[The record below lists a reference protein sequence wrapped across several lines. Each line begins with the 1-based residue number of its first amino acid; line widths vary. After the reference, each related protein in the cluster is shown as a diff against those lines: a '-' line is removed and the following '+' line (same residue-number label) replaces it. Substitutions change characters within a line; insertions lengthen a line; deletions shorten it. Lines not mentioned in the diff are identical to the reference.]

1 MTGITTGGNMPDQPD
16 WVAPDPGT
24 KPADPPPPTTPAA
37 AGSAPLPAAPLPAAP
52 PPRQGDWSEGRPK
65 PGIVPLRP
73 LSVSEILDGAISY
86 IRSNPVATLALS
98 AVVITITQLVQLPL
112 AAWMI
117 SRVNSVVANPA
128 AVTPDTIVGL
138 FGVTLVSAG
147 VGGLVTFVATTIL
160 TGLLIVVLGEAVLG
174 RRTPL
179 GAAWAAARGR
189 VPGLLGLSLLTTLA
203 LVGVVAVG
211 VVPGVL
217 MLAFDTPG
225 AVAVLVIASLV
236 AACAAVFLGVA
247 WSMAGP
253 AYVLERIPLLGAYR
267 RSFRLVRPSWWRIFG
282 ILLLGGL
289 ITAIVG
295 ALLSVPFSVISS
307 AITGSFDPTTGAIPT
322 GGVGGAVVSALGA
335 IVSGTVTA
343 PLSAGISGLLY
354 IDQRMRR
361 EAFDL
366 ELVRAAQSPHA
377 PVPGAPAGPPPNPA
391 G

>member
-1 MTGITTGGNMPDQPD
+1 MG
-16 WVAPDPGT
+16 
-24 KPADPPPPTTPAA
+24 PPPPPAA
-37 AGSAPLPAAPLPAAP
+37 AAPP
-52 PPRQGDWSEGRPK
+52 PPRQGDWSQGRPK

-86 IRSNPVATLALS
+86 IRSNPVATLGLS

-112 AAWMI
+112 AAWLLG
-117 SRVNSVVANPA
+117 RVGRVVANPA
-128 AVTPDTIVGL
+128 AVTPDAVIAL
-138 FGVTLVSAG
+138 FGATLVTAG
-147 VGGLVTFVATTIL
+147 VSGLVTFVATTIL
-160 TGLLIVVLGEAVLG
+160 TGLLIVVLGQAVLG

-203 LVGVVAVG
+203 LMAVVAIG

-217 MLAFDTPG
+217 MLAFETPG

-267 RSFRLVRPSWWRIFG
+267 RSFRLVLPSWWRIFG
-282 ILLLGGL
+282 VLLLGAL
-289 ITAIVG
+289 ITAIVA
-295 ALLSVPFSVISS
+295 ALLSVPFSVVNS
-307 AITGSFDPTTGAIPT
+307 ALTGSVDPTTGAIPT
-322 GGVGGAVVSALGA
+322 VGVGAAVVSALGA

-366 ELVRAAQSPHA
+366 ELARAAQSPDA
-377 PVPGAPAGPPPNPA
+377 PVPGARADAGPPPPDPA